1 MGYKCKCGGEL
12 RKSHT
17 EVEFYGIDFGV
28 RECEVCSSCG
38 TEYLS
43 EDIIEEMEEE
53 IKNRG
58 IFALERAVKITKS
71 GNSLVLRLPPEIV
84 KFLEIHHKSTVRL
97 FPADKHRLEVEVLG

>member
-1 MGYKCKCGGEL
+1 MSEMGYKCKCGGEL
-12 RKSHT
+12 RKPHT
-17 EVEFYGIDFGV
+17 EVEFYGIDFEV

-43 EDIIEEMEEE
+43 EDIIEE

>member
-1 MGYKCKCGGEL
+1 MK
-12 RKSHT
+12 KSHT

-28 RECEVCSSCG
+28 RECEICDTCK

-43 EDIIEEMEEE
+43 EDVIEEIEKE
-53 IKNRG
+53 IKKRG
-58 IFALERAVKITKS
+58 VFALERSVHVTKS

-97 FPADKHRLEVEVLG
+97 FPTDKHRLEVEVLE